1 MVKKTSKTKKIGKYI
16 YFFGDGKAEG
26 NAKMKNLLGGKGA
39 NLAEMTNL
47 GIPVPSGFTISTA
60 ICTYYY
66 ANRKTYPQGFM
77 DEVKKYV
84 HKIEK
89 SMGKKFGDKSDP
101 LLVSVRSGAAI
112 SMPGMMDTI
121 LNLGLNDIAVEGL
134 SKQSQ
139 NPRFAFDAYRRFIQ
153 MFSDV
158 VLGIE
163 KDKFEHI
170 IEKIK
175 ERKGVKSDIE
185 LDAEDWKD
193 AVRQFKALFTKEMGY
208 DFPQDPW
215 KQLKMAIDAVFGSW
229 NNPRAITYRNLNK
242 IPHDLGTAV
251 NVQSMVFGNMG
262 EDSGTGVAFTRNP
275 STGEKKFYGEFLI
288 NAQGEDVV
296 AGIRTPQ
303 PIESLQK
310 KLPKVYAQLFNIQK
324 KLEKHYKDMQDME
337 FTIEKGRLFFLQTRT
352 GKRTAPAAVKIAV
365 DMVKEKLISRETA
378 ILRVKP
384 EQLDQILHP
393 MISPDSKL
401 ELLAKGLPASPGAAV
416 GKIVFSAE
424 DAIKSAE
431 KREKVVLV
439 RKETSPEDVGGMHAA
454 EGILTSTGGLTSHA
468 AVVGRGM
475 GKPCVVGC
483 SAAVV
488 DESRKIVKIK
498 NKELKEGDVI
508 SISGSTGEVFAGSAE
523 LIQPKLAGE
532 FKVFMQW
539 ADKIRKIGV
548 RTNADT
554 PFDAETARNFGAE
567 GIGLCRTEHMFF
579 AQDRLPKMQ
588 KMILSETMEERQKA
602 LDELMPLQKD
612 DFKGIFKT
620 MKNLPVTIRLID
632 PPLHEFL
639 PKTEEERKELS
650 AKIDIPEEKIK
661 EVSESLHEFNPMLG
675 FRGCRLGIVYPQII
689 KMQVRAILEAAA
701 ELRKDKIKVIPEIMV
716 PLVGHINELNLTKK
730 YIDEV
735 AQEVMK
741 KHSVKINYLVGTMI
755 EVPRAALTAKEI
767 AQTAEFFSFG
777 TNDLTQMTFG
787 FSRDDAGR
795 FLRYYVENK
804 ILKTDPFVTVD
815 QQGVGKLMEMSVRDG
830 RKARKNLKVGIC
842 GEQGGEPETVK
853 FCHRIG
859 LNYVS
864 CSPFRVPI
872 ARLAGA
878 WAVLERKK
886 KQ

>member
-830 RKARKNLKVGIC
+830 RKARKNLKIGIC